1 MFTSGMIIR
10 GIDDGEDASE
20 VTIITQIDLR
30 GTAPQFV
37 RNSYLAENALD
48 QIRMLK
54 RYYKKHH
61 AEVAMEIEK
70 DRKVSEA
77 SYNTS
82 DSGSPDKYRYK
93 TSRSVDDIME

>member
-1 MFTSGMIIR
+1 MIIR
-10 GIDDGEDASE
+10 GINDGSESSE

-37 RNSYLAENALD
+37 KNNYLAENALD

-61 AEVAMEIEK
+61 AELTLELEK